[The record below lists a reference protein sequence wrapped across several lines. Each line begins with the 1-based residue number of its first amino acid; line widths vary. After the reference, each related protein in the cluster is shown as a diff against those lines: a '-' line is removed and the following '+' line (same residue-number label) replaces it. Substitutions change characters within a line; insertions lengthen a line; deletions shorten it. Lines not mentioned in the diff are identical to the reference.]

1 MRTSLRPR
9 VKQESGFGKGPL
21 MAFSSQDSHISDLP
35 PSRANAPLDRISAK
49 NLSDSTS
56 SSSSRLSSEAV
67 SEIAPEIVVWTED
80 MDLDDT
86 SQDEAEPSPTF
97 ESNHETPM
105 EDDATS
111 DTHQLQLPDVPHE
124 SFESPTENLSDRQSE
139 LSSAPPS
146 VSSKAT
152 TPVDLDGPP
161 EQSLPS
167 TEIENPPVRETP
179 RRSFDV
185 KPRSSVPSNLSAYEY
200 ATLCIE
206 AAESSRLNPYALH
219 EEEYQML
226 RQHIS
231 HVQVTTYLNIRNGI
245 LRLWYSNP
253 RVAVAR
259 NEAVGCASARWFN
272 AASVCYD
279 WLLRRGYINFGCV
292 EFPETKKDD
301 EQMTDA
307 EYRPKRR
314 RIVVIGAGMSGLG
327 CARHLDGLV
336 QQYSEQFGA
345 LGEAPPEI
353 IVLEGRGRIGGR
365 VYSREF
371 KSKPKTPLPDFVDKR
386 HTAEMGGMIITGFHR
401 GNPMNILV
409 RGQLSLPYRALR
421 SATTIYDSNGKP
433 VDHTRDTLVEEL
445 YNDCLDR
452 VSEFKWKTQPSK
464 RIEGNRDAVNEGR
477 DANSDGHRTI
487 AQAEEEAAA
496 LPHAPP
502 VSQQNVP
509 ERVNMVPVS
518 SDKLT
523 GRVHT
528 QPGTPGILKA
538 GEKAKAMGWTL
549 KNGLSNEA
557 NIDLGNAT
565 RMPDATLGT
574 IFDEAV
580 VQYRNIIDLT
590 SQDHRLL
597 NWHVANLEY
606 SNATDMYHLSL
617 GGWDIDA
624 GNEFE
629 GDHTMI
635 VGGYQSVPRGL
646 LHCPT
651 PLDVRTKSPVDKIVY
666 SLEVNGRAT
675 VHCEDGETVEADY
688 VISTIPLGVLKQG
701 NVTFEPPLPEWKS
714 EAINRIGYGVLNK
727 VVLVYEEPFW
737 DTQRHIFGV
746 LRDATNRHSVN
757 QRDYNSQRGRMFQ
770 WFNVT
775 QTTGLPCLVALM
787 AGEAGFDTQY
797 NSNDNLIAEATRVL
811 RSIFG
816 AKVPHPVE
824 AIVTRWSADRFARG
838 SYSSA
843 GPDMQPG
850 DYDAMARPI
859 GNLFFAGEHTIG
871 THPATVHGA
880 YLSGLRAASEALES
894 MLGPID
900 VPTPLVLSKES
911 ISNKRKET
919 ERPKDPEEAHREA
932 YELATWE
939 YIRSQIGERP
949 EQPRK
954 AAANAYVLF
963 SKAIFEI
970 ARQKCDAERSHKK
983 KAAPNEV
990 RTMTSKMWKATPL
1003 EERKPFEDKATEM
1016 KAEYADAVKVYEE
1029 KSAQWEKDYVEH
1041 EKTYHAEHPFLPLH
1055 QAHGDESN
1063 REGSANKYR
1072 RTKHVSYA
1080 ESDGSD
1086 MEF

>member
-1 MRTSLRPR
+1 
-9 VKQESGFGKGPL
+9 
-21 MAFSSQDSHISDLP
+21 
-35 PSRANAPLDRISAK
+35 
-49 NLSDSTS
+49 
-56 SSSSRLSSEAV
+56 
-67 SEIAPEIVVWTED
+67 
-80 MDLDDT
+80 
-86 SQDEAEPSPTF
+86 
-97 ESNHETPM
+97 
-105 EDDATS
+105 
-111 DTHQLQLPDVPHE
+111 
-124 SFESPTENLSDRQSE
+124 
-139 LSSAPPS
+139 
-146 VSSKAT
+146 
-152 TPVDLDGPP
+152 
-161 EQSLPS
+161 
-167 TEIENPPVRETP
+167 
-179 RRSFDV
+179 
-185 KPRSSVPSNLSAYEY
+185 
-200 ATLCIE
+200 
-206 AAESSRLNPYALH
+206 
-219 EEEYQML
+219 
-226 RQHIS
+226 
-231 HVQVTTYLNIRNGI
+231 
-245 LRLWYSNP
+245 
-253 RVAVAR
+253 
-259 NEAVGCASARWFN
+259 
-272 AASVCYD
+272 
-279 WLLRRGYINFGCV
+279 
-292 EFPETKKDD
+292 
-301 EQMTDA
+301 
-307 EYRPKRR
+307 
-314 RIVVIGAGMSGLG
+314 MSGLG

-557 NIDLGNAT
+557 NIDLGSAT

-651 PLDVRTKSPVDKIVY
+651 SLDVRTKSPVDKIVY
-666 SLEVNGRAT
+666 SLEENGRAT

-701 NVTFEPPLPEWKS
+701 NVTFEPPLPERKS

-797 NSNDNLIAEATRVL
+797 NSNDNLIAEATGVL

-911 ISNKRKET
+911 ISNKRKEM

-1041 EKTYHAEHPFLPLH
+1041 EKTYHAEHPFVPLH
-1055 QAHGDESN
+1055 QANGDESN